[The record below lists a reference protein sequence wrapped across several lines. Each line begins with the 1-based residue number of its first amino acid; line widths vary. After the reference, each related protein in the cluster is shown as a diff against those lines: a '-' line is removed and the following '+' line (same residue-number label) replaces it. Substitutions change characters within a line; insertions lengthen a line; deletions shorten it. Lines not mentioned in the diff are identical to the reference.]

1 MIMFV
6 GAADVMSAW
15 GWSPYATGGR
25 RPSGVAAP
33 SGIGGGSVII
43 IGGPPLTIGLGGVV
57 TPSAFSLF
65 KFMSPHTMSINTN
78 AWKMSPNIVEHPSLD
93 ATQLPRTF
101 LVILK
106 VSGFAT
112 IKNMRAETTDM
123 INFFFCSS
131 PLQPHP
137 QSLKAPIYHMT
148 RKKLLKVQ
156 GPYITKEAEMAFQ
169 VQKAST
175 FDASSVI
182 FSKLRKNKNGGKAVY
197 LNGTGNKKLY
207 LQFPY
212 MRAPFG
218 LSTFVDEATKKTSY
232 SLDLSFDKNDESIL
246 KLQDTFKKFDE
257 LVVKI
262 VSDNS
267 QEWLGKKY
275 NEAVIKEALYKPLVR
290 PGKGDYPATMKL
302 KVLIDQKTNEFV
314 PEAYNTNREKVDMA
328 SIEKGQKV
336 MCIVDLN
343 QIWFI
348 DNKFGISARLQQVLL
363 EPSKKLPSFAFQ
375 DVDPADETADADA
388 EEEYEEVD
396 E

>member
-1 MIMFV
+1 
-6 GAADVMSAW
+6 
-15 GWSPYATGGR
+15 
-25 RPSGVAAP
+25 
-33 SGIGGGSVII
+33 
-43 IGGPPLTIGLGGVV
+43 
-57 TPSAFSLF
+57 
-65 KFMSPHTMSINTN
+65 
-78 AWKMSPNIVEHPSLD
+78 
-93 ATQLPRTF
+93 
-101 LVILK
+101 
-106 VSGFAT
+106 
-112 IKNMRAETTDM
+112 
-123 INFFFCSS
+123 
-131 PLQPHP
+131 
-137 QSLKAPIYHMT
+137 
-148 RKKLLKVQ
+148 
-156 GPYITKEAEMAFQ
+156 MAFQ

-197 LNGTGNKKLY
+197 LNGAGNKKLY

-246 KLQDTFKKFDE
+246 KLQDTFRKFDE

-262 VSDNS
+262 VSENS

-302 KVLIDQKTNEFV
+302 KVLVDQKTSEFV
-314 PEAYNTNREKVDMA
+314 PEAYNTNREKVEMS

-375 DVDPADETADADA
+375 DVETGEETADA
-388 EEEYEEVD
+388 EEDEYEEVD